1 MRLVLY
7 WLALFV
13 FTFAAT
19 GGLLTFAH
27 DHPLP
32 GSAAILIVF
41 AGIAAMF
48 TDKGLVE

>member
-1 MRLVLY
+1 MRFVLY
-7 WLALFV
+7 WLAMLV
-13 FTFAAT
+13 FSFSAV

-27 DHPLP
+27 AYPLM
-32 GSAAILIVF
+32 GCAAILTVF